1 MNALLDLYTSRGED
15 LKLKLSRDAIGRT
28 SGNDPERYLVAE
40 RAADNII
47 EDSEALFSY
56 FNDHWDLTPTFEFDL
71 AEEVVFSG
79 EGEWD
84 RASQNLY
91 CQNHAFEDDDNMR
104 ALLNEFADTGLL
116 RHLAYLLEHLEEFQG
131 SL

>member
-1 MNALLDLYTSRGED
+1 MNELLNLYTSRGED
-15 LKLKLSRDAIGRT
+15 LNLSLSRDAIGRA
-28 SGNDPERYLVAE
+28 SGNNPDSHMGAE
-40 RAADNII
+40 QAANDII
-47 EDSEALFSY
+47 EDSEALFNY

-104 ALLNEFADTGLL
+104 ILLNEFADTGLL
-116 RHLAYLLEHLEEFQG
+116 RHLGDLLTHLEEFQG
-131 SL
+131 